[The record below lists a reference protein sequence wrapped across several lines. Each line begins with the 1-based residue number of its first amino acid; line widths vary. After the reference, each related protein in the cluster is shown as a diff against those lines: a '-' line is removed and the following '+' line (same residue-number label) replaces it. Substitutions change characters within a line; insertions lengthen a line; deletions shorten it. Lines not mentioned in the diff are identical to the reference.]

1 MSKQSW
7 HILLIV
13 TFGLIVNLT
22 ILYLLGERSNLIDVE
37 GYIEGAD
44 DLIKYGRYEDPHH
57 VFYGLHVAIIAL
69 GRLFFPDQ
77 IIQIIIFQIILS
89 LFSMVALYQ
98 SVNKLF
104 ENKTAALISCLIFIF
119 WWDCIHWNTTLMS
132 ESLFCSLTIFIIYML
147 VHFQGGKMDFV
158 KLGILLFAIS
168 FTRPTSVVILVGVIV
183 FFLFYYKEPLKQLS
197 VVRKTI
203 LSLSFILLGLLG
215 AALMFQEWDFTEAY
229 VKGEVVTYMS
239 TIPDS
244 PLYKEELH
252 VPLKNTE
259 NEVMESEVGIVR
271 MAKFM
276 TDYPGYFFT
285 MAVKKVYYLLSF
297 QRPYYSVWH
306 NTYSVIW
313 LALIYV
319 CFAIGYLKC
328 SSDPIKAFVVSV
340 IVVNCAL
347 IGMSTV
353 DWDNRFFIPME
364 PGIVLF
370 AGYGAYKFL
379 AKLKCYINMKGYFNL
394 LN

>member
-1 MSKQSW
+1 MSKQSQ

-13 TFGLIVNLT
+13 TFGLIANLT
-22 ILYLLGERSNLIDVE
+22 ILYLLGERANLYDAN
-37 GYIEGAD
+37 GYIKGAD
-44 DLIKYGRYEDPHH
+44 YLINHGSYEDFHH

-98 SVNKLF
+98 SINKLF
-104 ENKTAALISCLIFIF
+104 ENKTAVLISCLIFIF

-132 ESLFCSLTIFIIYML
+132 ESLFCSLTIFIVYIL
-147 VHFQGGKMDFV
+147 AHFQGGKMDFV

-168 FTRPTSVVILVGVIV
+168 FTRPTSLVILVGVIV
-183 FFLFYYKEPLKQLS
+183 FFPFYYKEPLKQLS

-203 LSLSFILLGLLG
+203 LSLSFILLSLLG
-215 AALMFQEWDFTEAY
+215 AALMFQKWDFTDAY
-229 VKGEVVTYMS
+229 IKGEVVTYMS

-259 NEVMESEVGIVR
+259 NEVMESELGIIR

-276 TDYPGYFFT
+276 VGHPGYFFT
-285 MAVKKVYYLLSF
+285 MALKKVYYLLSF

-306 NTYSVIW
+306 NTYSAIW
-313 LALIYV
+313 LALIYG
-319 CFAIGYLKC
+319 CFVIGYLKC
-328 SSDPIKAFVVSV
+328 SHSPIKAFVISV
-340 IVVNCAL
+340 IVINCAL

-364 PGIVLF
+364 PGIVHF

>member
-1 MSKQSW
+1 
-7 HILLIV
+7 
-13 TFGLIVNLT
+13 
-22 ILYLLGERSNLIDVE
+22 
-37 GYIEGAD
+37 
-44 DLIKYGRYEDPHH
+44 
-57 VFYGLHVAIIAL
+57 
-69 GRLFFPDQ
+69 
-77 IIQIIIFQIILS
+77 
-89 LFSMVALYQ
+89 
-98 SVNKLF
+98 
-104 ENKTAALISCLIFIF
+104 
-119 WWDCIHWNTTLMS
+119 
-132 ESLFCSLTIFIIYML
+132 
-147 VHFQGGKMDFV
+147 
-158 KLGILLFAIS
+158 
-168 FTRPTSVVILVGVIV
+168 GVIV
-183 FFLFYYKEPLKQLS
+183 FFPFYYKEPLKQLS

-203 LSLSFILLGLLG
+203 LSLSFILLSLLG
-215 AALMFQEWDFTEAY
+215 AALMFQKWDFTDAY
-229 VKGEVVTYMS
+229 IKGEVVTYMS

-252 VPLKNTE
+252 VPLNTE
-259 NEVMESEVGIVR
+259 KVMMESEVGIVR

-313 LALIYV
+313 LALIYG

-328 SSDPIKAFVVSV
+328 SSDPIKAFVISV

-379 AKLKCYINMKGYFNL
+379 AKLKYYINMKGYFNL